1 MTTAPSSKTSYVVIG
16 EDAGPKKLE
25 TVKKLHLKTLNEKEF
40 YDFVRDMPAKSDA
53 SNKSS
58 EMIAAGKVPLSPTKK
73 TSPAKPII
81 VQKTNILKTLIPSED
96 VEDAEDVQD
105 MLLTEKYAPKRVQD
119 IIGNQTI
126 ISKLSSWLQG
136 WTVQGKP
143 GKDNF
148 RAALL
153 SGPPGIGKTTA
164 AIIVSKS
171 LGFIP
176 IEFNASDSRSKS
188 SLEAHVKEIL
198 GNRGCDEYFNP
209 RFFPN
214 PQNKVNHVLLM
225 DEVDGMSS
233 GDRGGMAFLIALI
246 KKTKIP
252 IICMCND
259 RSSSKVRSLANYCL
273 DLRFRKMDAR
283 HLSERM
289 AEIARN
295 EGLDI
300 KPNALEQLV
309 SACNSDIR
317 HILNV
322 FSLLKL
328 QRKKEASMTYDDAK
342 KL

>member
-1 MTTAPSSKTSYVVIG
+1 MTSAPSSKTSYVVIG

-25 TVKKLHLKTLNEKEF
+25 TIKKLNLKTFDEKEF
-40 YDFVRDMPAKSDA
+40 YDFVRGMPAKADA
-53 SNKSS
+53 SSKVS
-58 EMIAAGKVPLSPTKK
+58 EMISAGKVPLSPTKK
-73 TSPAKPII
+73 VPKPPM
-81 VQKTNILKTLIPSED
+81 VQKVDILKTLVPGED
-96 VEDAEDVQD
+96 VEEAEDTED
-105 MLLTEKYAPKRVQD
+105 MLLTDKYAPKRVQD

-126 ISKLSSWLQG
+126 ISKLSGWLQD
-136 WTVQGKP
+136 WTVEGKP
-143 GKDNF
+143 SKDNF

-164 AIIVSKS
+164 AVVVSKA

-198 GNRGCDEYFNP
+198 GNRGCDEYFDP
-209 RFFPN
+209 KFFPN
-214 PQNKVNHVLLM
+214 PKNKVNHVLLM

-233 GDRGGMAFLIALI
+233 GDRGGMAFLISLI
-246 KKTKIP
+246 KKTRIP

-259 RSSSKVRSLANYCL
+259 RSSPKVRSLANHCL

-295 EGLDI
+295 EGLNI

-322 FSLLKL
+322 FNLLKL
-328 QRKKEASMTYDDAK
+328 QSKRGIPMSFDEAK
-342 KL
+342 QL